1 MASGQSRVV
10 SMQYVNQKRWLLKYE
25 ISLFGFGQ
33 VIWGPPQ
40 SEPGVAV
47 WFVR

>member
-33 VIWGPPQ
+33 VIWRPLEVNQ
-40 SEPGVAV
+40 VS
-47 WFVR
+47 RSDL